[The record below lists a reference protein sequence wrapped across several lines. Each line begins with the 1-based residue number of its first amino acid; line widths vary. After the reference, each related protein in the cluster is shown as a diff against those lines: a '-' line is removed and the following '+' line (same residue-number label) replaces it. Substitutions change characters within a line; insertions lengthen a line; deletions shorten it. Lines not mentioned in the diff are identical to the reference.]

1 MKDPHLVIDR
11 ILITEKGIRLA
22 EAERKYSFRVAP
34 TANKLEIKRAVE
46 QLFSVHVTGVNT
58 MTRKGKAKR
67 TRSWRPGRTP
77 DWKRAVVTLKE
88 GESIPLA

>member
-11 ILITEKGIRLA
+11 ILITEKGTRLA

-46 QLFSVHVTGVNT
+46 QL
-58 MTRKGKAKR
+58 
-67 TRSWRPGRTP
+67 
-77 DWKRAVVTLKE
+77 
-88 GESIPLA
+88 